1 MFIETNCFQYYVHI
15 CNYIQIGI
23 TNVMKEFQPSK
34 VNIGEKNWG
43 YTNVIDS
50 LAARFDIPV
59 MVINGQKDGPTFT
72 VTGGLFPTEY
82 CGVEAAGRI
91 YQQVNPKELSGKLII
106 IPVVNM
112 PVFQFRT
119 PMFALVKSFSP
130 MDGKDIN
137 TVFPGDPKGSISE
150 VVAHKLFN
158 DFILKS
164 DYHVDLRGG
173 ELTESHLQHS
183 IFLQIGAGIDKS
195 LKEMGVVF
203 GLRYCLPGRPDIP
216 HTSPGTLI
224 YEAVTCGV
232 KSIISESGLG
242 YNTQPKEDEVN
253 GHVDGVFNLLKHFNM
268 LKGKLKKPKHQ
279 NFLLADRPL
288 VNAPVPG
295 IFKTFADQGDLLK
308 KDQVI
313 GVICDL
319 DTSELCK
326 IYSPCDSV
334 VHEMIP
340 RRVVYYGDQLFRLAV
355 VGKETGFNI

>member
-1 MFIETNCFQYYVHI
+1 
-15 CNYIQIGI
+15 
-23 TNVMKEFQPSK
+23 MKNFDFQPSK
-34 VNIGEKNWG
+34 VKKGEKNWG
-43 YTNVIDS
+43 YVSVIDS
-50 LAARFDIPV
+50 LAVKFDMPV
-59 MVINGQKDGPTFT
+59 MIVNGDRDGPSFL

-91 YQQVNPKELSGKLII
+91 YQQVNPNELSGKLVI

-112 PVFQFRT
+112 SVFQFRT
-119 PMFALVKSFSP
+119 PLFALVKSLSP

-150 VVAHKLFN
+150 VLAHKLFN
-158 DFILKS
+158 DFILES

-183 IFLQIGAGIDKS
+183 IFLQIGEKIDEE
-195 LKEMGVVF
+195 LKRMGVVF

-224 YEAVTCGV
+224 YEAVNRGV
-232 KSIISESGLG
+232 HSIISESGLG

-253 GHVDGVFNLLKHFNM
+253 GHVDGVMNLLKYFEM
-268 LKGKLKKPKHQ
+268 ISGELKKPKQQ
-279 NFLLADRPL
+279 NFLLADRP
-288 VNAPVPG
+288 VVRAAVPG

-308 KDQVI
+308 KDQLI
-313 GVICDL
+313 GVISDL
-319 DTSELCK
+319 DTTELFRV
-326 IYSPCDSV
+326 YSPCDAV

-340 RRVVYYGDQLFRLAV
+340 RRVVYYGDQLFRIAV
-355 VGKETGFNI
+355 VGEETGFPSS